1 MRIALTGSSGL
12 IGHAIAAE
20 LQRAGHTLVRIG
32 RAAASDVAFDLEQP
46 RVLER
51 AELSG
56 CDALVHAAGV
66 IDEDFRGVG
75 RERANAKALAGPQA
89 MLDAAAGAQVRRF
102 VYVSSAHVYGALE
115 GRIDESHPLAPISEY
130 ARSHVATEELFARAA
145 APQSAALLL
154 ARPCAVYGRPPDLAR
169 FTRWSLI
176 PFDFPRQALGGTI
189 TLKSPGLQQRNF
201 VAADSV
207 AAGVA
212 AWLDRPTPGITA
224 ANMPGAETLS
234 VYDFALR
241 CARLAEGETGVRC
254 EVVRP
259 PLQGAAPAPLSYLTL
274 GTAPPPSESLDNH
287 LRAMVR
293 ALSR

>member
-1 MRIALTGSSGL
+1 MRVALTGSSGL

-32 RAAASDVAFDLEQP
+32 RAPASDVVFDLEQP
-46 RVLER
+46 RMIDR

-66 IDEDFRGVG
+66 TDEDFRGEG
-75 RERANAKALAGPQA
+75 RERANMKALAGPQA
-89 MLDAAAGAQVRRF
+89 MLDAAAAAQVRRF
-102 VYVSSAHVYGALE
+102 VYVSSAHVYGPLE
-115 GRIDESHPLAPISEY
+115 GRIDESRPVAPVSEY
-130 ARSHVATEELFARAA
+130 ASSHVATEELFARAA
-145 APQSAALLL
+145 ASQSAVLLL
-154 ARPCAVYGRPPDLAR
+154 ARPCAVYGQPPDLAR

-176 PFDFPRQALGGTI
+176 PFDFPRQAVGGRI
-189 TLKSPGLQQRNF
+189 MLKSPGLQERNF
-201 VAADSV
+201 VAAGAV
-207 AAGVA
+207 AAGVV
-212 AWLDRPTPGITA
+212 AWLGGPAAGISA
-224 ANMPGAETLS
+224 ANMPGVDTLS

-241 CARLAEGETGVRC
+241 CARVAEEETRVRC

-259 PLQGAAPAPLSYLTL
+259 PLQGTMPAPLSYLTL
-274 GTAPPPSESLDNH
+274 GAAPPPSESLDNH